1 MILYN
6 RYETM
11 ISQEESE
18 VDKMKRYLY
27 KRMVTE
33 LSKESKEELIQR
45 IMALEEIECSDRTFA
60 NECQAGTTIYNI
72 NELFSALDNLK
83 ENFTYE
89 KAARVYKLAE
99 KAKNSW
105 DFVKREIAEIND
117 NSRSYKMLNNFKKR
131 FADKE
136 CDDI

>member
-1 MILYN
+1 MKKFLY
-6 RYETM
+6 E
-11 ISQEESE
+11 
-18 VDKMKRYLY
+18 
-27 KRMVTE
+27 RMVTE

-45 IMALEEIECSDRTFA
+45 IMSLEEIECSDRTFA
-60 NECQAGTTIYNI
+60 NECQAGSTIYNI
-72 NELFSALDNLK
+72 NKLFSALDNLK

-117 NSRSYKMLNNFKKR
+117 NSRVYKALDDFKNRVKSGE
-131 FADKE
+131 DS
-136 CDDI
+136 I